1 MLVTINQSQNFTCNM
16 ETIKEYS
23 SVRTYNR
30 TNKLLSFIASV
41 SSVSLLLQL
50 INALPSSYEREIILI
65 PNGLSEDVKVSRN
78 NYSEHYLKQLTSSIA
93 DLLVNKSY
101 KNIQNSHNHLLKL
114 VYSDSLE
121 RIKKRLDHEYEDFKA
136 LKLETKLE
144 YSDAPKI
151 NYQLLKGE
159 IRGVIRY
166 YMDGHPMRDD
176 QVKIVLTFNNSKSLL
191 LENYEIFV
199 IERRMLQDGKY

>member
-1 MLVTINQSQNFTCNM
+1 MMEAIKQKYDVVQLLYKIN
-16 ETIKEYS
+16 
-23 SVRTYNR
+23 R
-30 TNKLLSFIASV
+30 LLSFIASV
-41 SSVSLLLQL
+41 SSISLLLHL
-50 INALPSSYEREIILI
+50 ISALPSSYDREIILI
-65 PNGLSEDVKVSRN
+65 PSGLSEDVKVSN
-78 NYSEHYLKQLTSSIA
+78 NEYSEHYLKQLTSSIA

-101 KNIQNSHNHLLKL
+101 KNIESSHNHLLKL
-114 VYSDSLE
+114 VHSESLE
-121 RIKKRLDHEYEDFKA
+121 RIKKRLNYEYEDFKA
-136 LKLETKLE
+136 HKLETKLE

-199 IERRMLQDGKY
+199 IERRMLKDGNY